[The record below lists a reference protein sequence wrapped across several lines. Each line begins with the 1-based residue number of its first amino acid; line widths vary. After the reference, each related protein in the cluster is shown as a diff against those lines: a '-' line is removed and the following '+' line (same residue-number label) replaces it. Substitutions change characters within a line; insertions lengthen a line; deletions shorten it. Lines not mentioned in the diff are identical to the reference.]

1 MSIQTGVI
9 TNNTL
14 QQNENVRSMMP
25 DQQTG
30 EIHHSLNIEAVR
42 ALEIS
47 NRLHSTL
54 DLNKLF
60 EMYTQEAQIHVNFD
74 SFEYT
79 HPEDIFSF
87 LHGSKSR
94 HNCQYR
100 LLMGGENLGELT
112 FSRRKKFTDSETVK
126 LEYLLSSLLN
136 PLHNSLMYKQAV
148 TNALL
153 DPLTGTQ
160 NRTAFDNSMGREV
173 SLAHRHNNPLGLI
186 VLDIDFFKKIN
197 DKHGHLFG
205 DCVLRDVAREIKR
218 VIRDSDMAFRY
229 GGEEFVI
236 MLSNTSPKGAKLL
249 AERLRKAIDKL
260 DCCYAGK
267 RTHVSVSLGVACL
280 EKDETETRLFER
292 ADAALYQSKES
303 GRNQTTIAS

>member
-1 MSIQTGVI
+1 MSFQTGVI
-9 TNNTL
+9 TNNNL

-25 DQQTG
+25 NQQTG

-54 DLNKLF
+54 DMDKLF
-60 EMYTQEAQIHVNFD
+60 EIYAQETLVHVEYD
-74 SFEYT
+74 GFEYT
-79 HPEDIFSF
+79 HPEAIFNYKQ
-87 LHGSKSR
+87 GNKKR
-94 HNCQYR
+94 HSCQYR

-112 FSRRKKFTDSETVK
+112 FSRRKKFTDSEIIK

-160 NRTAFDNSMGREV
+160 NRTAFDNSMGREI
-173 SLAHRHNNPLGLI
+173 SLAQRHDNPFGLI
-186 VLDIDFFKKIN
+186 VLDIDHFKNIN

-205 DCVLRDVAREIKR
+205 DCVLRDVAREITN
-218 VIRDSDMAFRY
+218 VIRDSDMAYRY
-229 GGEEFVI
+229 GGEEFVV
-236 MLSNTSPKGAKLL
+236 MLRNTSHKGAKLL
-249 AERLRKAIDKL
+249 AERIRKSIDKL
-260 DCCYAGK
+260 NCCYAGK
-267 RTHVSVSLGVACL
+267 RTHVTVSLGVACL
-280 EKDETETRLFER
+280 EKNETETQLFER
-292 ADAALYQSKES
+292 ADTALYQSKDN
-303 GRNQTTIAS
+303 GRNQTTIAG